1 MLAYTILKMHNCT
14 NCLPFAGYE
23 MSVVFIDADAAVNA
37 GRSYGSSVSEI
48 DNSAIGIT
56 MNNGE
61 ARVNSGL
68 QDTGSDASG
77 KSFTEGIPT
86 ARADRQTFD
95 SSQSGGP
102 NLAPSDEDK
111 EQPSEMVFTVVAVDN
126 NISELIQSSFNE
138 VSLSKGVQLS
148 LIPTATENI
157 TSTIN
162 ADEVQ
167 LTATQNS
174 GSFNQLAL
182 ITSTLQQSSQGEESQ
197 QFLGQE
203 RDGVKSSTFDV
214 ASLQALNEDHHINKA
229 ENKIDGDLQKKPRV
243 SCSICDQDFSDLP
256 SMRRHC
262 LIHSEEKPFQCEFCV
277 KAFRRKDNLR
287 EHRNIHTLENVYS
300 CTHCGKTFPR
310 KYTHKV
316 HMARYCTK
324 EKLCSDSGK
333 DEVVAW
339 GQLDT
344 ATKITHTSPTNKASS
359 TKTSVSNNKSSDP
372 CHICHKTFRDSS
384 TLKRHLLTHSDER
397 PFKCRQCNK
406 SFRRKDHLQE
416 HVIVHNEVRPFPCPQ
431 CGRSFSR
438 KNGLKTHM
446 IRTSHVPGS
455 THSPSKATMLSDN
468 EELTEDQ
475 ENSHEFQEMLTSNQV
490 FPRNSN
496 AKNQGDVAKVT
507 EQQSED
513 LVQTNVEMKINE
525 EVNISVNL
533 DISEVNMNL
542 NSQNSGGT
550 SRMNGGTMNGLTKQ
564 SETSVVLSSNDVET
578 LNVDE
583 NSGSVSRN
591 KEENVF
597 KKSSTVLSD
606 SQNEKGPEVQEI
618 QTGKNGEDIQR
629 CPSCPDVFLG
639 KDQLWDHFQAHLTN
653 DMLACEH
660 CLATFT
666 ETEVFQEHQ
675 KKCVAAI
682 NKDTEDTLSLH
693 GLTECAGSE
702 SEDVVSG
709 DTYLEDELCQGSSND
724 NPVDTTDEDL
734 TGKGLRVCPICNKQ
748 FRDTTALR
756 RHSLVHSGER
766 PHACKQCDKRFRRR
780 DHLKSHMTAYHCGT
794 TTFNCNI
801 CEMVFTTRYSLSI
814 HSKSCK
820 KAVTRPQ
827 TMAVDT
833 TKTTNATKVDDVPES
848 KSCPVCHKTFKDPS
862 TQRRHLRIHSEERPF
877 QCDVC
882 PKSFRRKDNLK
893 EHMLCHSDQK
903 PFACE
908 DCGKALSRRSSLTN
922 HRGICPMRRIDTTAI
937 TIKNTTNMPEMDFVE
952 PSTTTED
959 REMCVDNNTQELNDT
974 PVEPMEE
981 DIQDGGGDGN
991 HGDDEED
998 HHNGS
1003 DDGGDDKS
1011 FSCNQCGKAFRAK
1024 WTLKYHQRV
1033 HTGEK
1038 PYTCLT
1044 CDRQFRQPSHLKIH
1058 ERTHSGERPYVCEAC
1073 GRAFIDS
1080 STMRR
1085 HARLHKDAAGAID
1098 PDEAI
1103 HDDSVGSGGTGV
1115 HHSEGIPVER
1125 DCIPM
1130 AVSSSDG
1137 NVKSSQPISTNML
1150 RLVDVGE
1157 MSLSS
1162 KIETLSDMNW
1172 QQNPQENL
1180 EEHMVYLFP
1189 TAKETNK
1196 EQCPNNSENISF

>member
-1 MLAYTILKMHNCT
+1 
-14 NCLPFAGYE
+14 
-23 MSVVFIDADAAVNA
+23 MSAVSVDDAAGNA
-37 GRSYGSSVSEI
+37 GRSDGSSVSEI
-48 DNSAIGIT
+48 DDSAIGIT
-56 MNNGE
+56 GDNGE
-61 ARVNSGL
+61 AKVNSGL
-68 QDTGSDASG
+68 QDTGSPASG
-77 KSFTEGIPT
+77 KSFREAFPVTRT
-86 ARADRQTFD
+86 NRQAFD
-95 SSQSGGP
+95 SSQSGAL
-102 NLAPSDEDK
+102 NLALSDGNK

-126 NISELIQSSFNE
+126 NISDLIQSSFNE
-138 VSLSKGVQLS
+138 VSLPKGVVELS
-148 LIPTATENI
+148 LVPTAAENI

-162 ADEVQ
+162 ADKVQ
-167 LTATQNS
+167 LTCTTTQS
-174 GSFNQLAL
+174 SASFNQLAL
-182 ITSTLQQSSQGEESQ
+182 IASTLPQSSQGEERQ
-197 QFLGQE
+197 QFLEQKK
-203 RDGVKSSTFDV
+203 DGVKSGTFDV
-214 ASLQALNEDHHINKA
+214 TSLEVLDEDHQMNKA
-229 ENKIDGDLQKKPRV
+229 EDKINGGPHKKARV
-243 SCSICDQDFSDLP
+243 SCSVCDQDFSDLP
-256 SMRRHC
+256 SMRRHR
-262 LIHSEEKPFQCEFCV
+262 LIHSKEKPFQCEFCE

-316 HMARYCTK
+316 HMARFCTK

-333 DEVVAW
+333 DEVMTW
-339 GQLDT
+339 GQSHT
-344 ATKITHTSPTNKASS
+344 ETKITHTSTTNKALS

-372 CHICHKTFRDSS
+372 CHICNKTFRDSS

-397 PFKCRQCNK
+397 PFKCCQCSK

-431 CGRSFSR
+431 CGKSFSR

-446 IRTSHVPGS
+446 IRTSHGTGS
-455 THSPSKATMLSDN
+455 TNSPSKAVMLSDN
-468 EELTEDQ
+468 EELTEAQ
-475 ENSHEFQEMLTSNQV
+475 GNSHEFQEMLTSNQV
-490 FPRNSN
+490 FPRN
-496 AKNQGDVAKVT
+496 AKSQGDVAKVA
-507 EQQSED
+507 EQSEQSKD
-513 LVQTNVEMKINE
+513 LVETNIEMKINK

-533 DISEVNMNL
+533 DISEVNINL
-542 NSQNSGGT
+542 NSQNPGGT
-550 SRMNGGTMNGLTKQ
+550 SVNYNVNSGNVPMMNGLIKQ
-564 SETSVVLSSNDVET
+564 TETSVVPSSKDVET
-578 LNVDE
+578 LNVEE
-583 NSGSVSRN
+583 NGGSVSRN
-591 KEENVF
+591 KEENVSR
-597 KKSSTVLSD
+597 KSSTGLCD
-606 SQNEKGPEVQEI
+606 SQNEKVPEVQEN
-618 QTGKNGEDIQR
+618 QTGKTSEDILQ
-629 CPSCPDVFLG
+629 CPNCPNVFLG
-639 KDQLWDHFQAHLTN
+639 KGELWDHFQAHLTN

-666 ETEVFQEHQ
+666 ETEMFQEHQ

-682 NKDTEDTLSLH
+682 NKDTDTQSFH
-693 GLTECAGSE
+693 RVTERACSQ
-702 SEDVVSG
+702 SEDIVSR
-709 DTYLEDELCQGSSND
+709 DTYLENELCQGPSDD
-724 NPVDTTDEDL
+724 NPVETTGEES
-734 TGKGLRVCPICNKQ
+734 TSKCLRVCPICNKQ

-780 DHLKSHMTAYHCGT
+780 DHLKSHVTAYHCGT
-794 TTFNCNI
+794 TTFSCNI
-801 CEMVFTTRYSLSI
+801 CEMVFNTRYSLSV

-820 KAVTRPQ
+820 KAVTHPQ
-827 TMAVDT
+827 TMTAEV
-833 TKTTNATKVDDVPES
+833 TKVDDIAES

-877 QCDVC
+877 QCDAC

-922 HRGICPMRRIDTTAI
+922 HRGICPMRRIGTTAI
-937 TIKNTTNMPEMDFVE
+937 TIENATNMSEIDFVE
-952 PSTTTED
+952 PSTTTEGG
-959 REMCVDNNTQELNDT
+959 EVCVDSDSQELNDT

-981 DIQDGGGDGN
+981 DIQELDGDHGDGD
-991 HGDDEED
+991 HGDGDHGYDEED

-1003 DDGGDDKS
+1003 DDGGDDKG

-1044 CDRQFRQPSHLKIH
+1044 CHRQFRQPSHLKIH

-1085 HARLHKDAAGAID
+1085 HARLHKDAAGVID
-1098 PDEAI
+1098 PDEVI
-1103 HDDSVGSGGTGV
+1103 HDDSVGSEGTEV
-1115 HHSEGIPVER
+1115 HHHNEGISVER

-1130 AVSSSDG
+1130 TVSSGDESI
-1137 NVKSSQPISTNML
+1137 KSSQPISTNVL
-1150 RLVDVGE
+1150 GLVHVGE
-1157 MSLSS
+1157 MTLCS
-1162 KIETLSDMNW
+1162 KIDTLSDINW

-1180 EEHMVYLFP
+1180 EEHMVYLYP

-1196 EQCPNNSENISF
+1196 EQCPNTSKNISF